1 MVNLKYANEATVVI
15 STMSVPGGHLVLFVL
30 FGRAV
35 VIGCRL
41 PHHMCHSHIE
51 RLVGWECDMASQ
63 QGWLLHDGIVVAT
76 MRMGIPVTKHSLSY
90 RDKQKKNPANKVAKK
105 NPTETSR
112 WQQLTFQRRTK
123 KRGGT
128 SEGESKEGGQGS

>member
-1 MVNLKYANEATVVI
+1 MINLKYANEATVAI
-15 STMSVPGGHLVLFVL
+15 STTSVPGGHLVLFVL

-63 QGWLLHDGIVVAT
+63 QGRLLHDGIVVAT
-76 MRMGIPVTKHSLSY
+76 MRMGIPVTQHSLSY
-90 RDKQKKNPANKVAKK
+90 RDKQKKKTNCK
-105 NPTETSR
+105 
-112 WQQLTFQRRTK
+112 
-123 KRGGT
+123 
-128 SEGESKEGGQGS
+128 